1 MLASSECIV
10 STRRDR
16 SRADSRLQVGNCLAA
31 ADILA
36 KDGISAEVINLRSL
50 RPLDT
55 ETITRS
61 VRKTPRLVSVE
72 EGWPQCGVG
81 AELAAMAMERFFDD
95 LDAPVERVTGADV
108 PTPYAADM
116 EANAFP
122 QVDDIVAVARRSVG
136 RKAYA

>member
-1 MLASSECIV
+1 MMSAV
-10 STRRDR
+10 RR
-16 SRADSRLQVGNCLAA
+16 
-31 ADILA
+31 
-36 KDGISAEVINLRSL
+36 
-50 RPLDT
+50 
-55 ETITRS
+55 
-61 VRKTPRLVSVE
+61 
-72 EGWPQCGVG
+72 PQCGVG

>member
-1 MLASSECIV
+1 M

-61 VRKTPRLVSVE
+61 VRKTHRLVSVE